1 MKVSFSRLLV
11 IPEVPHHSTLNL
23 SHVFPDCAVLN
34 GMEGMLHHFTQV
46 TFPSVQISEGLLEI
60 WSHSVRF
67 TWPYAH
73 LLVIGI
79 YSSIWKNKTD
89 LGSVL
94 WMNHSPDCFLL
105 CGRVEGVYTKRR
117 SLSTSLVLQKE
128 DLKALKHSHLFL
140 WQSKAH
146 RLYP

>member
-73 LLVIGI
+73 LLVIGT
-79 YSSIWKNKTD
+79 YSSIWRSAYEAYHMLKISIWSIWSRSGWNFTDFPYMTWEKQAIVSIGISYLPLKRWLTSKN
-89 LGSVL
+89 
-94 WMNHSPDCFLL
+94 
-105 CGRVEGVYTKRR
+105 
-117 SLSTSLVLQKE
+117 STGT
-128 DLKALKHSHLFL
+128 H
-140 WQSKAH
+140 
-146 RLYP
+146 